1 MRVVVTGGA
10 GQLGSRVLLR
20 LAHDRKI
27 TGITSID
34 LRPLAVASPKI
45 RAVIA
50 DVRDPD
56 LARHIEGHDALVHLA
71 FVVTDVRPRAEIDAI
86 NVGGS
91 ANVFAAAA
99 RACVKQIVYSSSVA
113 AYGVVPGHPEPIT
126 EDAPR
131 VHQPGF
137 AYAATKFEVE
147 ALLDSFELEHPEI
160 AVVRLRPAI
169 LFGHDMDHALGHG
182 LRRGQLADMGGAPL
196 PIVWDEDVADALAL
210 ALSKGARG
218 PFNLAADDALPTR
231 ELAARTD
238 LRMVHI
244 PPWLAR
250 FVAGSPR
257 VAKLTMG
264 RPVDPAWL
272 ESAGARMIIS
282 SERARRELGWRPRCP
297 TALDVVRRHR
307 IEVARRLD
315 RRIALFFRAI
325 GRAGARSA
333 PDQERG
339 IKLIIHLRLTSK
351 DGGDFAIAIDQG
363 RVAIERGI
371 PRPPNATV
379 TLTTETFRQLLAG
392 QTDVTTAQ
400 LVGAV
405 RLEGEP
411 AAAMVLDAIFTGL
424 RAAGARSGWRGMVA
438 RRLAAWCSHTPG
450 SAVAATQGA
459 GS

>member
-1 MRVVVTGGA
+1 VRVVVTGGA
-10 GQLGSRVLLR
+10 GQLGSRVLRR

-34 LRPLAVASPKI
+34 LRPVAVASPKI

-50 DVRDPD
+50 DVRDPEI
-56 LARHIEGHDALVHLA
+56 ARLLEGHDALVHLA
-71 FVVTDVRPRAEIDAI
+71 FVVADVRPRAEIDAI

-99 RACVKQIVYSSSVA
+99 RAGVKQIVYSSSIA

-126 EDAPR
+126 EDAVR
-131 VHQPGF
+131 VHQPDF

-147 ALLDSFELEHPEI
+147 AFLDRFEIDHPEI
-160 AVVRLRPAI
+160 AVVRLRPGI

-182 LRRGQLADMGGAPL
+182 LRRGRLADMGAAPL
-196 PIVWDEDVADALAL
+196 PIVWDEDVADAVAL
-210 ALSKGARG
+210 ALLKGARG
-218 PFNLAADDALPTR
+218 AFNLAADDALPSR
-231 ELAARTD
+231 ELAERADVRIV
-238 LRMVHI
+238 RI

-257 VAKLTMG
+257 VARLTMG

-272 ESAGARMIIS
+272 DSASARMIIS
-282 SERARRELGWRPRCP
+282 SERAQRELGWRPRCP
-297 TALDVVRRHR
+297 TALDVIHRHR
-307 IEVARRLD
+307 SEVARRLD
-315 RRIALFFRAI
+315 PRIALFFRAI
-325 GRAGARSA
+325 GRAGARSS
-333 PDQERG
+333 PEQERG
-339 IKLIIHLRLTSK
+339 ITLKIHLRLTGA
-351 DGGDFAIAIDQG
+351 DGGDLTIALDQG
-363 RVAIERGI
+363 RVAVHRGV

-379 TLTTETFRQLLAG
+379 TLTTETFRQLLSGA
-392 QTDVTTAQ
+392 TDVTTGQ
-400 LVGAV
+400 LVGGV

-438 RRLAAWCSHTPG
+438 RRLAAWCSHTQG
-450 SAVAATQGA
+450 SAPAAAQGA
-459 GS
+459 GP